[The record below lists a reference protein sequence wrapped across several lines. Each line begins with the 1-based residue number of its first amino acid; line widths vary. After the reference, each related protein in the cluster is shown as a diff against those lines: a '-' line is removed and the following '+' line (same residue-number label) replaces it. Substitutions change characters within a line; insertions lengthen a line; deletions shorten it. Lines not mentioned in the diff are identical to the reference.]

1 MYISTGVPEYGQ
13 SDGPSNAESDRGYAG
28 DWEHDE
34 ADAAGGRNARG
45 HGHARDG
52 ADAQEERQEVMNAN
66 EAAFIPISICTWEV
80 VRRHNQWSRAIFY
93 ILLPSE
99 NVLTNNKS
107 EYMDPDEFV
116 NGDIY
121 GPGWQI

>member
-1 MYISTGVPEYGQ
+1 
-13 SDGPSNAESDRGYAG
+13 
-28 DWEHDE
+28 
-34 ADAAGGRNARG
+34 
-45 HGHARDG
+45 
-52 ADAQEERQEVMNAN
+52 MNAN

-80 VRRHNQWSRAIFY
+80 VRRHNQWIRAMFY

-107 EYMDPDEFV
+107 EYMDLDEFV